1 MRPGDHLGPH
11 SYTRRAMTDAM
22 IGAHYPL
29 QALIYS
35 VALHRYLGQ
44 RLPGYSPAIHLGGV
58 GYLFVRGMT
67 DDPSA
72 GDRLPGVFL
81 WHPRPALVAAASSV
95 LAGGDPRDSQ

>member
-44 RLPGYSPAIHLGGV
+44 RLPGYSPRYISEEWAIC
-58 GYLFVRGMT
+58 
-67 DDPSA
+67 SCA
-72 GDRLPGVFL
+72 G
-81 WHPRPALVAAASSV
+81 
-95 LAGGDPRDSQ
+95 